1 MQPKRRLAALVKMA
15 AGSRNSRLGLAA
27 LLFLAQWA
35 PPTAVS
41 AAPRTATAGVTRY
54 VIPTGSDTSA
64 DCSLAAPCQ
73 TVQRAVAVA
82 QAGDEIHV
90 AAGTYTGTMFDAT
103 IDQGVTATVIL
114 SNAVAALSGGYSADF
129 TVQDPNTYPTV
140 LSASGS
146 LGAFVLY
153 LNGTAALVDGF
164 TLSGATG
171 ACSPGCGAHYEG
183 GAVRIR
189 GGNPT
194 LRNNRIENNLAY
206 RRGAG
211 IYVAD
216 GAVATI
222 VSNRIASN
230 TVDGSGG
237 GIYVQGANAFITNNQ
252 ILSNTAT
259 FEGAGIYVDT
269 NVPAV
274 ISNNSIGYNIATN
287 PFSAGGGGVRT
298 IGGQAVVTVSHN
310 DVFSNSIYGGG
321 GGLNIGGPAVIDGNS
336 VHGNTLRD
344 DIPGV
349 RGWGGALLVASL
361 QPVTVTNNLVY
372 DNGGSGVQVVDSA
385 QVAFVNNTVAG
396 NYHILPD
403 SGTEADAFLIWLDT
417 FATGPIQITVFNN
430 ILADN
435 ANCGL
440 FFHNPNGLAGITSS
454 HNDSWNNH
462 GGAADYCEG
471 ASAGA
476 GDISLDPLF
485 AGTASADYHL
495 LPGSPT
501 RDIGT
506 STQAPAHD
514 KDCNARPL
522 GAGLD
527 LGAYE
532 LSPLTGRLNPD
543 LNFQVYLP
551 LVRVTLQ
558 TVC

>member
-1 MQPKRRLAALVKMA
+1 MKMA
-15 AGSRNSRLGLAA
+15 AGSRNGRLGLAA
-27 LLFLAQWA
+27 LLLLLQWA
-35 PPTAVS
+35 PPTAAI
-41 AAPRTATAGVTRY
+41 AAPGTATAGLTRY
-54 VIPTGSDTSA
+54 VIPSGSDAST

-90 AAGTYTGTMFDAT
+90 AAGTYTGTMFDGSL
-103 IDQGVTATVIL
+103 DQGVTATVIIAKAL
-114 SNAVAALSGGYSADF
+114 TALSGGYSADF
-129 TVQDPNTYPTV
+129 TVQDPQAHPTR

-146 LGAFVLY
+146 PGAFVLY
-153 LNGTAALVDGF
+153 LNGTNTLVDGF
-164 TLSGATG
+164 TLSGVSG
-171 ACSPGCGAHYEG
+171 ACPPGCGSHYPG

-189 GGNPT
+189 GGTPT

-206 RRGAG
+206 QRGAG

-222 VSNRIASN
+222 DSNRIVSN

-252 ILSNTAT
+252 ILSNTAA

-274 ISNNSIGYNIATN
+274 ISNNAIGYNIATN

-310 DVFSNSIYGGG
+310 DVFSNTIHGGG
-321 GGLNIGGPAVIDGNS
+321 GGLDIGGPALVNGNS
-336 VHGNTLRD
+336 VHGNLLQV
-344 DIPGV
+344 G
-349 RGWGGALLVASL
+349 GWGGALLVASL

-372 DNGGSGVQVVDSA
+372 DNGGSGVQVVDSV

-403 SGTEADAFLIWLDT
+403 SGTEADAFLIWFDSVPS
-417 FATGPIQITVFNN
+417 GPIQMTVLNN

-440 FFHNPNGLAGITSS
+440 FFHNAPVAGITSS

-462 GGAADYCEG
+462 SNQANYCES
-471 ASAGA
+471 ASPGP
-476 GDISLDPLF
+476 GDISADPLF
-485 AGTASADYHL
+485 AGAPSADYHL
-495 LPGSPT
+495 LPGSPAL
-501 RDIGT
+501 DIGT

-514 KDCNARPL
+514 KDCNPRPL
-522 GAGLD
+522 GAGYD

-532 LSPLTGRLNPD
+532 LPPLTSRFNPA
-543 LNFQVYLP
+543 LNFQIYLP
-551 LVRVTLQ
+551 LVRVALPHT
-558 TVC
+558 C

>member
-1 MQPKRRLAALVKMA
+1 M
-15 AGSRNSRLGLAA
+15 AGSHNGRLWPAA
-27 LLFLAQWA
+27 LLLLLL
-35 PPTAVS
+35 PLSPTAVN
-41 AAPRTATAGVTRY
+41 AAPRAATAGVTRY
-54 VIPTGSDTSA
+54 VIPTGSDLSA

-114 SNAVAALSGGYSADF
+114 SKAVAALSGGYSADF

-146 LGAFVLY
+146 PGAFVLY
-153 LNGTAALVDGF
+153 LNGTATLVDGF

-194 LRNNRIENNLAY
+194 LRNNRIENNFAY
-206 RRGAG
+206 QRGAG

-252 ILSNTAT
+252 ILSNMAT
-259 FEGAGIYVDT
+259 FEGAGIYVDA

-274 ISNNSIGYNIATN
+274 ISDNSIGYNIATN

-298 IGGQAVVTVSHN
+298 LGGQAVVTVSHN
-310 DVFSNSIYGGG
+310 DVFSNTIFGGG
-321 GGLNIGGPAVIDGNS
+321 GGLDIGGPAVVDGNS
-336 VHGNTLRD
+336 VHHNTPAPAWRL
-344 DIPGV
+344 G
-349 RGWGGALLVASL
+349 RGAAGGLT

-372 DNGGSGVQVVDSA
+372 DNGGSGVQVVDSV
-385 QVAFVNNTVAG
+385 QVSFVNNTVAG
-396 NYHILPD
+396 NFHIVPD
-403 SGTEADAFLIWLDT
+403 SGTEADAFLIWFDT
-417 FATGPIQITVFNN
+417 VPNRTDP
-430 ILADN
+430 DN
-435 ANCGL
+435 GV
-440 FFHNPNGLAGITSS
+440 
-454 HNDSWNNH
+454 
-462 GGAADYCEG
+462 
-471 ASAGA
+471 
-476 GDISLDPLF
+476 
-485 AGTASADYHL
+485 
-495 LPGSPT
+495 
-501 RDIGT
+501 
-506 STQAPAHD
+506 Q
-514 KDCNARPL
+514 
-522 GAGLD
+522 
-527 LGAYE
+527 
-532 LSPLTGRLNPD
+532 
-543 LNFQVYLP
+543 
-551 LVRVTLQ
+551 
-558 TVC
+558 